1 MASEL
6 VPVGYDLLLGEIKER
21 VRAAQIRAMVVVN
34 SEAILLNWSI
44 GHDIL
49 QKQEAEGWGA
59 KVIERLSRDLKAA
72 FPEMQGFSPRNLRYM
87 RDFAAAWPDAEIVQR
102 VVAKLPWRQNIALLE
117 SPPAVSPSWWAR
129 PLPFAAFFGYFG
141 L

>member
-21 VRAAQIRAMVVVN
+21 VRVAQIRAMVVVN

-49 QKQEAEGWGA
+49 QKQE
-59 KVIERLSRDLKAA
+59 RAA
-72 FPEMQGFSPRNLRYM
+72 RR
-87 RDFAAAWPDAEIVQR
+87 
-102 VVAKLPWRQNIALLE
+102 
-117 SPPAVSPSWWAR
+117 R
-129 PLPFAAFFGYFG
+129 PFQDSDSISL
-141 L
+141 